1 MKLGPTLLNNLF
13 ACGLFRYFYPI
24 LTLGLAIVII
34 SFSTFSFAEEEKK
47 FQLQV
52 YLTKKQA
59 FEIAFPRADTI
70 KKEKHWLTEN
80 ETHAIEK
87 LCLQTIKETRFT
99 FYSGMKN
106 GKPMGHMLIDN
117 IIGKSFPITFMTVLN
132 IDGTVRDVEI
142 MVYREPQGW
151 EVKYKS
157 FRSQFYG
164 KDSSSDSREILSI
177 SGATLSVGAIKRGVY
192 KAMAAYKVLYLDK

>member
-1 MKLGPTLLNNLF
+1 MVNLLNNMF
-13 ACGLFRYFYPI
+13 IPFRSRNFY
-24 LTLGLAIVII
+24 LTF
-34 SFSTFSFAEEEKK
+34 SFSLVSFVFLSTFAFAEEEKK

-59 FEIAFPRADTI
+59 FEIAFPGADEI
-70 KKEKHWLTEN
+70 KKERLWLTKE
-80 ETHAIEK
+80 EIRAIEK
-87 LCLQTIKETRFT
+87 IYMYKIYETRFT
-99 FYSGMKN
+99 FYTGIKN
-106 GKPMGHMLIDN
+106 GKSMGSMLIDN

-151 EVKYKS
+151 EVRYKS

-164 KDSSSDSREILSI
+164 KDTSSNPNELLSI
-177 SGATLSVGAIKRGVY
+177 SGATLSVRAIKSGVY
-192 KAMAAYKVLYLDK
+192 KAMAAYKILYLDK

>member
-1 MKLGPTLLNNLF
+1 MVNLSNNMLASFWSRNFYLTFLFSLGFFIFLSN
-13 ACGLFRYFYPI
+13 
-24 LTLGLAIVII
+24 
-34 SFSTFSFAEEEKK
+34 FSFAEEEKK

-59 FEIAFPRADTI
+59 FEIAFPGADEI
-70 KKEKHWLTEN
+70 KKERLWLSKE
-80 ETHAIEK
+80 EIRAIEEVYMYK
-87 LCLQTIKETRFT
+87 IYETRFT
-99 FYSGMKN
+99 FYTGIKN
-106 GKPMGHMLIDN
+106 GKSMGSMLIDN

-132 IDGTVRDVEI
+132 TDGTVRDVEI

-151 EVKYKS
+151 EVRYKS

-164 KDSSSDSREILSI
+164 KDTSSNQNEILSI
-177 SGATLSVGAIKRGVY
+177 SGATLSVRSVKMGVY

>member
-1 MKLGPTLLNNLF
+1 MVNLLNNMF
-13 ACGLFRYFYPI
+13 IPFRSRNFY
-24 LTLGLAIVII
+24 LTF
-34 SFSTFSFAEEEKK
+34 SFSLVSFVFLSTFAFAEEEKK

-59 FEIAFPRADTI
+59 FEIAFPGADEI
-70 KKEKHWLTEN
+70 KKERLWLTKE
-80 ETHAIEK
+80 EIRAIEEIYMYK
-87 LCLQTIKETRFT
+87 IYETRFT
-99 FYSGMKN
+99 FYTGIKN
-106 GKPMGHMLIDN
+106 GKPMGSMLIDN

-132 IDGTVRDVEI
+132 TDGTVRDVEI

-151 EVKYKS
+151 EVRYKS

-164 KDSSSDSREILSI
+164 KDTSSNSNEILSI
-177 SGATLSVGAIKRGVY
+177 SGATLSVRAIKSGVY

>member
-1 MKLGPTLLNNLF
+1 MVNLLNNMIIP
-13 ACGLFRYFYPI
+13 FRSRNFY
-24 LTLGLAIVII
+24 LTF
-34 SFSTFSFAEEEKK
+34 SFSLVSFVFLSTFAFAEEEKK

-59 FEIAFPRADTI
+59 FEIAFPGADEI
-70 KKEKHWLTEN
+70 KKERLWPTKE
-80 ETHAIEK
+80 EIRAIEEIYMYK
-87 LCLQTIKETRFT
+87 IYETRFT
-99 FYSGMKN
+99 FYTGIKN
-106 GKPMGHMLIDN
+106 GKSMGSMLIDN

-132 IDGTVRDVEI
+132 TDGTVRDVEI

-164 KDSSSDSREILSI
+164 KDTSSNSNEILSI
-177 SGATLSVGAIKRGVY
+177 SGATLSVRAIKSGVY
-192 KAMAAYKVLYLDK
+192 KAMAAYKILYLDK

>member
-1 MKLGPTLLNNLF
+1 MF
-13 ACGLFRYFYPI
+13 AFFWSRIFY
-24 LTLGLAIVII
+24 LTFFFSLI
-34 SFSTFSFAEEEKK
+34 SFVFLSNFSFAEEEKK

-59 FEIAFPRADTI
+59 FEIAFPGADNI
-70 KKEKHWLTEN
+70 KKERLWLTKE
-80 ETHAIEK
+80 EISAIEEIYMYK
-87 LCLQTIKETRFT
+87 IYETRFT
-99 FYSGMKN
+99 FYTGIKN
-106 GKPMGHMLIDN
+106 GKSMGSMLIDN

-132 IDGTVRDVEI
+132 TDGTVRDVEI

-151 EVKYKS
+151 EVRYKS

-164 KDSSSDSREILSI
+164 KDASSSQNEILSI
-177 SGATLSVGAIKRGVY
+177 SGATLSVRAIKSGVY